1 MVEQGDVPL
10 GKQAGHMLGWFYI
23 QELAASLPAH
33 FMDIPMSGAILDMSA
48 APGGK
53 TVQLADAVLQAGSQA
68 IVWANDLDAGRLPVL
83 ENNLDRT
90 GMYNTCVSKYSAA
103 VFGTSHPEFF
113 DSVLL
118 DAPCS
123 GEGTGFKS
131 DAAFK
136 WWKPSVVENIAS
148 LQFQLLTS
156 AVLACKPGGSIIYS
170 TCTLNPIENEDNI
183 RRILDLYPDHLEV
196 EHLDCVGVGRGLDG
210 YSGISEHVLRC
221 WPHIQQTG

>member
-1 MVEQGDVPL
+1 MFVVEQGDVPL
-10 GKQAGHMLGWFYI
+10 GKQAGHMFGWFYI

-103 VFGTSHPEFF
+103 VF
-113 DSVLL
+113 
-118 DAPCS
+118 
-123 GEGTGFKS
+123 
-131 DAAFK
+131 
-136 WWKPSVVENIAS
+136 
-148 LQFQLLTS
+148 
-156 AVLACKPGGSIIYS
+156 
-170 TCTLNPIENEDNI
+170 
-183 RRILDLYPDHLEV
+183 
-196 EHLDCVGVGRGLDG
+196 
-210 YSGISEHVLRC
+210 
-221 WPHIQQTG
+221 